1 MLQAPPEGDE
11 AAKQTQEAAMV
22 PKLER
27 DSPGPRVQDPLD
39 RQENDDAQL
48 RAARR

>member
-11 AAKQTQEAAMV
+11 AAKQTPEAAMV
-22 PKLER
+22 PKLGR